1 MRFCIVEENVLKNYV
16 TLKKEKKNNPKFTR
30 MLLNQLTD
38 INTYLNKNKNISS
51 QNKNNNNDNNDNDNN
66 NITRG
71 RTKTMFSS
79 HKSIKEVK
87 LEDFKILKIIGR
99 GSFGKVSLVEYIPT
113 NEIYAMKSLKKD
125 ILIEQE
131 QIENTILEKNI
142 LENINYP
149 LLCNLIFCF
158 QTEERIYF
166 IMPFL
171 SGGEL
176 FQHLRKFRT
185 FDEQKVKF
193 YSSQIALAIEYLH
206 NKGIIYRDLKPE
218 NILMDEKGYLRL
230 ADFGMAKKLN
240 NNEKAMSF
248 CGTPE
253 YLAPEII
260 IGEGHDKNADWWS
273 FGILIYEMLC
283 GLPPFYVENLER
295 MYELIKSG
303 PLKFP
308 KRITLSDEAKDIIKK
323 LLERNVKKRL
333 GYNGIKEIKEHP
345 FFKDIDFNLIEQKKI
360 PAPFIPKIN
369 DKMDVTYFDEE
380 FTSEDTGMS
389 FIPEKNLDIIKANQ
403 DKFKDF

>member
-185 FDEQKVKF
+185 FDEPKVKF

-206 NKGIIYRDLKPE
+206 NKGIIYRDLNPE
-218 NILMDEKGYLRL
+218 NI
-230 ADFGMAKKLN
+230 FGMAKKLN